1 VVLLKSKRGKIS
13 VEVSCVRQG
22 SQERERE
29 REREKQKFNASP
41 KTFTSFELLVMKG

>member
-1 VVLLKSKRGKIS
+1 MCEARESR
-13 VEVSCVRQG
+13 
-22 SQERERE
+22 ERERE